1 MGGVGLRK
9 QYGQTLLAL
18 RIAYAVQCKMYV
30 HIGVMRR
37 GGPFLYICLCLFYLK
52 KKYMK
57 ELKFNDL
64 NKYIEK

>member
-1 MGGVGLRK
+1 MDGRSGAKETV
-9 QYGQTLLAL
+9 YGQTLLAL
-18 RIAYAVQCKMYV
+18 RIAYAVQCTYMYG
-30 HIGVMRR
+30 GVMRR

-64 NKYIEK
+64 NKYI

>member
-1 MGGVGLRK
+1 MDGRSGAKETVRSNFVGSPHSICCTMYI
-9 QYGQTLLAL
+9 YG
-18 RIAYAVQCKMYV
+18 
-30 HIGVMRR
+30 GVMRR
-37 GGPFLYICLCLFYLK
+37 GGPFLYICLCLFYFK